1 MYALGSLTTDE
12 LRVWLT
18 RTPNAILVPLGSCEP
33 HGPHLPLDTDMRIS
47 QRAAELAC
55 ERLRAVGVAALIAPA
70 VAYGVTDFAGGFAG
84 AISIAPAVLTEL
96 LRGIAAGFL
105 AGGASHV
112 CFVNNH
118 LEPAHDAAVRAAVV
132 GNVHASVACP
142 LSRRWAR
149 TLSAEFKSGACHA
162 GRYETSLV
170 LAQDAKAVRVSYL
183 QLHAETISLS
193 AGIASGKSTF
203 RELGMDHAYTGA
215 PAEATADEGR
225 ELYERLAHMVET
237 EVLEGLLQS
246 TTAMPQETP
255 TGSST
260 GA

>member
-1 MYALGSLTTDE
+1 
-12 LRVWLT
+12 
-18 RTPNAILVPLGSCEP
+18 
-33 HGPHLPLDTDMRIS
+33 MRIS

-70 VAYGVTDFAGGFAG
+70 VAYGVTDFACGFAG
-84 AISIAPAVLTEL
+84 AISIAPALLTEL
-96 LRGIAAGFL
+96 LRGIAAEFL

-118 LEPAHDAAVRAAVV
+118 LEPAHDAAVRAAIA
-132 GNVHASVACP
+132 GNVQASIACP

-170 LAQDAKAVRVSYL
+170 LAHDAKAVRANYTTM
-183 QLHAETISLS
+183 ADETISLS

-203 RELGMDHAYTGA
+203 RELGMNQAYTGA
-215 PAEATADEGR
+215 PAQATATEGH
-225 ELYERLAHMVET
+225 ELYERLAHMIET
-237 EVLEGLLQS
+237 EVLEGLLQRA
-246 TTAMPQETP
+246 TATPPAAP
-255 TGSST
+255 TG
-260 GA
+260 A